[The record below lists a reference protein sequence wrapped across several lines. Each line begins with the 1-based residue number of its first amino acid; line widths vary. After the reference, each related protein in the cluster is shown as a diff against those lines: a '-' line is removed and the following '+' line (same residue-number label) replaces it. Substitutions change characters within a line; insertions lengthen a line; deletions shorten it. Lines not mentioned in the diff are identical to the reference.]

1 MTHHLPTL
9 ALACAVM
16 SAQAQVVENQQITQV
31 PAVYRFGI
39 DTRWAYA
46 YVPRAAQCNRLAFG
60 GSDPAPGVVKKCE
73 PVQINLAT
81 CVLPVMG
88 GSGVNP
94 DFSFS
99 ATSGGWMSWWCPSAK
114 GPQLRIVAGGIMA
127 SIVAAKCFA
136 TSSEAPSKTLARC
149 APGKVT
155 DPGIRVVWEPSI
167 GQILATVPK

>member
-1 MTHHLPTL
+1 MTRHLIAL
-9 ALACAVM
+9 ALACVALT
-16 SAQAQVVENQQITQV
+16 AQAQVTENQLIQTT
-31 PAVYRFGI
+31 PGVYRFGA
-39 DTRWAYA
+39 DTRWSYA
-46 YVPRAAQCNRLAFG
+46 WVPQKAQCNKLAFG
-60 GSDPAPGVVKKCE
+60 GTDSAPGVVKKCE
-73 PVQINLAT
+73 PVPINLAT

-149 APGKVT
+149 APAKVT
-155 DPGIRVVWEPSI
+155 DPGIRAVWEPSI